1 MITVVFIHESE
12 NINVSVFINFSSFN
26 GNLWFLVRLYTSWLS
41 HNMTLAINYQCL
53 IYQIIRDDIK
63 STLHQSETSV
73 RLVTF
78 P

>member
-12 NINVSVFINFSSFN
+12 NINVSVFINVSSFN
-26 GNLWFLVRLYTSWLS
+26 GNLWFLWLS